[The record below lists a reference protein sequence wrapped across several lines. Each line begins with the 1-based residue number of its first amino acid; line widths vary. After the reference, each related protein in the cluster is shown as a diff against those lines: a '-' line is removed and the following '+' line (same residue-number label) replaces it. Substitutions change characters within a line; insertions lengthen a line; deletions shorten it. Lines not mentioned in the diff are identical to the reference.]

1 MTDGVDD
8 EVDEARDVFAGVSEE
23 GMGLSRAGLSVGKDG
38 GVDFAVEEESNCLLE
53 TALVDEL
60 VVLILLE
67 NSVEAICNDGFR
79 SLLFDEIRV
88 ERL

>member
-1 MTDGVDD
+1 M
-8 EVDEARDVFAGVSEE
+8 
-23 GMGLSRAGLSVGKDG
+23 
-38 GVDFAVEEESNCLLE
+38 EEESNCLLE

-60 VVLILLE
+60 VILILLE

-79 SLLFDEIRV
+79 SLLFDEIRI